1 MGSPPMKKTI
11 GIVAV
16 AALAA
21 RAALLAIA
29 KITTTCCR
37 TWLGQTDE
45 YVAASYFTSLKVPN
59 PGFWVWPSCAVFD
72 RRGAMLSR
80 QLATQSLKPQ
90 QVQDYRCTPI
100 TCQHSANGAGLRRQ
114 IEC

>member
-1 MGSPPMKKTI
+1 MAVTFPPGRLKLATRPSLMGSPPVKKTI

-45 YVAASYFTSLKVPN
+45 YV
-59 PGFWVWPSCAVFD
+59 
-72 RRGAMLSR
+72 RRGELFDD
-80 QLATQSLKPQ
+80 LAVL
-90 QVQDYRCTPI
+90 RCI
-100 TCQHSANGAGLRRQ
+100 
-114 IEC
+114 

>member
-1 MGSPPMKKTI
+1 MGSPPVKKTI

-21 RAALLAIA
+21 KAALLAIA

-45 YVAASYFTSLKVPN
+45 YV
-59 PGFWVWPSCAVFD
+59 
-72 RRGAMLSR
+72 RRGELFDE
-80 QLATQSLKPQ
+80 P
-90 QVQDYRCTPI
+90 
-100 TCQHSANGAGLRRQ
+100 
-114 IEC
+114 

>member
-1 MGSPPMKKTI
+1 MGSPPVKKTI

-37 TWLGQTDE
+37 TWL
-45 YVAASYFTSLKVPN
+45 
-59 PGFWVWPSCAVFD
+59 
-72 RRGAMLSR
+72 
-80 QLATQSLKPQ
+80 KPQ

>member
-1 MGSPPMKKTI
+1 VKKTI

-45 YVAASYFTSLKVPN
+45 HV
-59 PGFWVWPSCAVFD
+59 
-72 RRGAMLSR
+72 RRGELFDEPLKCPI
-80 QLATQSLKPQ
+80 LASGSGRPALYLT
-90 QVQDYRCTPI
+90 
-100 TCQHSANGAGLRRQ
+100 GAGRFSLDNWLRNR
-114 IEC
+114 

>member
-1 MGSPPMKKTI
+1 MGSPPVKKTI

-45 YVAASYFTSLKVPN
+45 YV
-59 PGFWVWPSCAVFD
+59 
-72 RRGAMLSR
+72 RRGELFDD
-80 QLATQSLKPQ
+80 LAVLRCILTDAGPFSL
-90 QVQDYRCTPI
+90 D
-100 TCQHSANGAGLRRQ
+100 NWLRNR
-114 IEC
+114 

>member
-1 MGSPPMKKTI
+1 MGSPPVKKTI
-11 GIVAV
+11 GIVAVVV

-45 YVAASYFTSLKVPN
+45 YV
-59 PGFWVWPSCAVFD
+59 
-72 RRGAMLSR
+72 RRGELFDE
-80 QLATQSLKPQ
+80 P
-90 QVQDYRCTPI
+90 
-100 TCQHSANGAGLRRQ
+100 
-114 IEC
+114 

>member
-1 MGSPPMKKTI
+1 MGSPPVKKTI

-29 KITTTCCR
+29 KITTTGCR

-45 YVAASYFTSLKVPN
+45 HV
-59 PGFWVWPSCAVFD
+59 
-72 RRGAMLSR
+72 RRGEIFDE
-80 QLATQSLKPQ
+80 P
-90 QVQDYRCTPI
+90 
-100 TCQHSANGAGLRRQ
+100 
-114 IEC
+114 